1 MGGRE
6 GDKMDK
12 FGCGGSHRSP
22 SKTLCHPGLDPG
34 PISRSGH
41 SRKVG
46 GAGRPGGVGRNLEMG
61 PGLRRGDI
69 GGEEGLE
76 QKPRARQVQ
85 SPRVK
90 PEGDGPWMTAA
101 TQGDGRWSGPLG
113 YPE

>member
-1 MGGRE
+1 
-6 GDKMDK
+6 
-12 FGCGGSHRSP
+12 
-22 SKTLCHPGLDPG
+22 
-34 PISRSGH
+34 
-41 SRKVG
+41 
-46 GAGRPGGVGRNLEMG
+46 MG